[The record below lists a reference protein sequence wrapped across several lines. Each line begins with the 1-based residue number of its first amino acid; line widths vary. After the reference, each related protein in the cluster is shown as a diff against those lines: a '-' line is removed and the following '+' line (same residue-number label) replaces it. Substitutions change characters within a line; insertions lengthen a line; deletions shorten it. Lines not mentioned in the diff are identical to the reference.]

1 MRGPWQLILSLL
13 EKTLNPGLFQ
23 VWIKPL
29 EAVATDNALTLLAPN
44 EFVAAWVRERLAGD
58 ILQAAQQA
66 MGRKPDLSVRV
77 KPKLVAPGNG
87 KATAPAA
94 LHGLGNGSGNGS
106 GNGKAPLAVGLP
118 GLAGRPLA
126 TQTWRF
132 SFDDFVVGPCN
143 ELAFMAARGL
153 CKGALASEHFYL
165 CSAPGLGKTHL
176 MHAIGRQLAQATNR
190 SSLRVAYLTAEEFTS
205 SLVMAIKSS
214 EMDRFRAKFRQ
225 NLDVLL
231 LEDIH
236 FLQGKAKVQDE
247 LLCTLKALHDRG
259 CKVVYTSSFLPRELS
274 GVDNCLAS
282 RFCSGLMASID
293 RPCLE
298 TRLKI
303 LQRKAATYQVALPE
317 NVTEL
322 LAERL
327 SSDVRQLESCLQ
339 NLALKA
345 RLLGAGIDLGLAMEV
360 LQNYAPAP
368 CRAITLDSIIDF
380 ACRNFGLTATELASK
395 SRKRQVVMARN
406 LACYMARKHTS
417 LSLEQIGT
425 RFNRRHSTVLKAI
438 TNVER
443 EIATETPLGRQFSHT
458 MERIGRL

>member
-29 EAVATDNALTLLAPN
+29 DAVVADDALTLLAPN
-44 EFVAAWVRERLAGD
+44 EFVAAWVRDRLAGD
-58 ILQAAQQA
+58 ILQAAHQA
-66 MGRKPDLSVRV
+66 LGRRPELTVRV
-77 KPKLVAPGNG
+77 KPKLVAPGNR
-87 KATAPAA
+87 AADAAPAPA
-94 LHGLGNGSGNGS
+94 VVPANGA
-106 GNGKAPLAVGLP
+106 APRPVGLP

-126 TQTWRF
+126 AQTWRF

-153 CKGALASEHFYL
+153 CKGALASEQFYL
-165 CSAPGLGKTHL
+165 CSSPGLGKTHL
-176 MHAIGRQLAQATNR
+176 VHAIGRQLAQASNR
-190 SSLRVAYLTAEEFTS
+190 SSLRVACLTAEEFTS
-205 SLVMAIKSS
+205 SLVMSIKSA

-259 CKVVYTSSFLPRELS
+259 CRVVFTSSFLPRELNN
-274 GVDNCLAS
+274 VDNSLAS

-298 TRLKI
+298 TRMRI
-303 LQRKAATYQVALPE
+303 LQRKAAGYQVALPE

-327 SSDVRQLESCLQ
+327 SSDIRQLESCLQ

-345 RLLGAGIDLGLAMEV
+345 RLLGAGIDLSLALDV

-368 CRAITLDSIIDF
+368 SMAVTLDGIIEF
-380 ACRNFGLTATELASK
+380 ACRSFGLTSAELSSK

-406 LACYMARKHTS
+406 MSCYLARKHTS
-417 LSLEQIGT
+417 LSLEQIGS

-443 EIATETPLGRQFSHT
+443 EIATDTPLGRQLSHT

>member
-1 MRGPWQLILSLL
+1 MHGPWSLILSLL

-29 EAVATDNALTLLAPN
+29 EAVVADTSLTLLAPN
-44 EFVAAWVRERLAGD
+44 EFVAAWVRDRLAGD

-66 MGRKPDLSVRV
+66 LGRKPELTVRV
-77 KPKLVAPGNG
+77 KPKLVAPG
-87 KATAPAA
+87 APAPVN
-94 LHGLGNGSGNGS
+94 GN
-106 GNGKAPLAVGLP
+106 GNGKAPVAAAKAVALP
-118 GLAGRPLA
+118 GLAGRPLS
-126 TQTWRF
+126 TQIWRF

-153 CKGALASEHFYL
+153 CKGALASEQFYL

-176 MHAIGRQLAQATNR
+176 MHAIGRQLAHAANR
-190 SSLRVAYLTAEEFTS
+190 DSLRVAYLTAEEFTS
-205 SLVMAIKSS
+205 SLVMAIKSG
-214 EMDRFRAKFRQ
+214 EMDRFRSKFRQ
-225 NLDVLL
+225 TLDVLL
-231 LEDIH
+231 LEDVH

-259 CKVVYTSSFLPRELS
+259 CKVVFTSSFLPRELS
-274 GVDNCLAS
+274 NVDHSLAS
-282 RFCSGLMASID
+282 RFCSGLLAAIE

-298 TRLKI
+298 TRRKI
-303 LQRKAATYQVALPE
+303 LEHKAAIYQVALPG

-327 SSDVRQLESCLQ
+327 CSDVRQLESCLQ

-345 RLLGAGIDLGLAMEV
+345 RLLGGSIDLGLALEV
-360 LQNYAPAP
+360 LANYAPAP
-368 CRAITLDSIIDF
+368 VAAITLDSIIDF
-380 ACRNFGLTATELASK
+380 ACRNFELSPAELASK
-395 SRKRQVVMARN
+395 SRKRQVVLARN
-406 LACYMARKHTS
+406 LACYLARKHTS
-417 LSLEQIGT
+417 MSLEQIGS
-425 RFNRRHSTVLKAI
+425 RLGRRHSTVLKAI

-443 EIATETPLGRQFSHT
+443 EIATDTPLGRQLSHT

>member
-29 EAVATDNALTLLAPN
+29 EAVVADNSLTLLAPN
-44 EFVAAWVRERLAGD
+44 EFVAAWVRDRLAGD

-66 MGRKPDLSVRV
+66 LGSKPELSVRV

-87 KATAPAA
+87 TVPAA
-94 LHGLGNGSGNGS
+94 SGGSGNGS
-106 GNGKAPLAVGLP
+106 GNGKAPRAVGLP
-118 GLAGRPLA
+118 GLASRPLA

-176 MHAIGRQLAQATNR
+176 MHAIGRQLAQAANR

-274 GVDNCLAS
+274 GVDTCLAS
-282 RFCSGLMASID
+282 RFCSGLMASIE

-345 RLLGAGIDLGLAMEV
+345 RLLGAGIDLGLALEV

-368 CRAITLDSIIDF
+368 VQAITLDGIIDF
-380 ACRNFGLTATELASK
+380 ACRNFGLSATELASK

-406 LACYMARKHTS
+406 LACYLARKHTS
-417 LSLEQIGT
+417 LSLEQIGS

>member
-1 MRGPWQLILSLL
+1 MCGPWRLILSLL

-29 EAVATDNALTLLAPN
+29 EAVVADNALTLLAPN
-44 EFVAAWVRERLAGD
+44 EFVATWVRERLAGD
-58 ILQAAQQA
+58 ILQAALQA
-66 MGRKPDLSVRV
+66 TGRKPDLTVRV
-77 KPKLVAPGNG
+77 KPKLVSPGNG
-87 KATAPAA
+87 DAAPAPV
-94 LHGLGNGSGNGS
+94 SGNGS
-106 GNGKAPLAVGLP
+106 GNGAGPRPVGLP
-118 GLAGRPLA
+118 GLAARPLA
-126 TQTWRF
+126 AQTWRF

-153 CKGALASEHFYL
+153 CKGALASEQFFL

-176 MHAIGRQLAQATNR
+176 MHAIGRQLAQASNR
-190 SSLRVAYLTAEEFTS
+190 SSLRVAYLTAEEFTT
-205 SLVMAIKSS
+205 SLVMSIKSS

-247 LLCTLKALHDRG
+247 LLSTLKALSDRG

-274 GVDNCLAS
+274 GVDHSLAS
-282 RFCSGLMASID
+282 RFCSGLMASIE

-298 TRLKI
+298 TRLRI
-303 LQRKAATYQVALPE
+303 LQSKAASYQVSLPG

-345 RLLGAGIDLGLAMEV
+345 RLLGGGIDLGLALEV
-360 LQNYAPAP
+360 LQNYASAP
-368 CRAITLDSIIDF
+368 SPAITLESIIDF
-380 ACRNFGLTATELASK
+380 ACRNFGLTDAELGSK

-406 LACYMARKHTS
+406 LACYLARKHTS
-417 LSLEQIGT
+417 LSLEQIGV
-425 RFNRRHSTVLKAI
+425 RLNRRHSTVLKAI

-443 EIATETPLGRQFSHT
+443 EIATDTPLGRQLSHT
-458 MERIGRL
+458 MERIGRV

>member
-1 MRGPWQLILSLL
+1 MHGPWPLILSLL

-29 EAVATDNALTLLAPN
+29 DAVVSDNSLTLLAPN
-44 EFVAAWVRERLAGD
+44 EFVAAWVRERLAND
-58 ILQAAQQA
+58 ILQAAHQA
-66 MGRKPDLSVRV
+66 LGRKPELTVRV
-77 KPKLVAPGNG
+77 RPKLVTPRKGSAP
-87 KATAPAA
+87 APAA
-94 LHGLGNGSGNGS
+94 APVNGAG
-106 GNGKAPLAVGLP
+106 PRPAVLP
-118 GLAGRPLA
+118 GLGAQPLA
-126 TQTWRF
+126 TRTWRF

-153 CKGALASEHFYL
+153 CKGALASEQFYL

-176 MHAIGRQLAQATNR
+176 MHAIGGQLAQASNR

-205 SLVMAIKSS
+205 SLVMSIKAG
-214 EMDRFRAKFRQ
+214 EMERFRSKFRQ

-231 LEDIH
+231 LEDVH

-247 LLCTLKALHDRG
+247 LLCTMKALNSRG
-259 CKVVYTSSFLPRELS
+259 CKVVFTSSFLPRELNN
-274 GVDNCLAS
+274 VDHSLAS
-282 RFCSGLMASID
+282 RFCSGLLASIE

-298 TRLKI
+298 TRRRI
-303 LQRKAATYQVALPE
+303 LERKAAFYQVSLPE

-327 SSDVRQLESCLQ
+327 CADVRQLESCLQ

-345 RLLGAGIDLGLAMEV
+345 RLLGAGIDLSLALEV
-360 LQNYAPAP
+360 LQNYAPTPSA
-368 CRAITLDSIIDF
+368 AITLDGIIDF
-380 ACRNFGLTATELASK
+380 ACRNFGLSPQELASK
-395 SRKRQVVMARN
+395 SRKRQVVVARN
-406 LACYMARKHTS
+406 LACYLARKHTS
-417 LSLEQIGT
+417 LSLEQIGS
-425 RFNRRHSTVLKAI
+425 RLNRRHSTVLKAI

-443 EIATETPLGRQFSHT
+443 EISTDTPLGRQLSNT

>member
-1 MRGPWQLILSLL
+1 MHGPWQLILSLL

-29 EAVATDNALTLLAPN
+29 EAEVADNALTLLAPN

-66 MGRKPDLSVRV
+66 LGRKPELTVRV
-77 KPKLVAPGNG
+77 KPKLVAPGQ
-87 KATAPAA
+87 AA
-94 LHGLGNGSGNGS
+94 SETVQSKGVISGRGNGAGP
-106 GNGKAPLAVGLP
+106 KAVGLP
-118 GLAGRPLA
+118 GLAGQPLT
-126 TQTWRF
+126 TQIWRF

-143 ELAFMAARGL
+143 ELAFMAAHGL
-153 CKGALASEHFYL
+153 CKGALASEQFYL

-176 MHAIGRQLAQATNR
+176 MHAIGRQLAQAANR

-205 SLVMAIKSS
+205 SLVMAIKSG

-259 CKVVYTSSFLPRELS
+259 CKVVYTSSFLPRELNN
-274 GVDNCLAS
+274 VDHSLAS

-303 LQRKAATYQVALPE
+303 LKHKAAIYQVTLPG

-327 SSDVRQLESCLQ
+327 CTDVRQLESCLQ

-345 RLLGAGIDLGLAMEV
+345 RLLGGGIDLGLALEV
-360 LQNYAPAP
+360 LQNYAPASVA
-368 CRAITLDSIIDF
+368 AITLDSIIEF
-380 ACRNFGLTATELASK
+380 ACRNFELTPAELSSK
-395 SRKRQVVMARN
+395 SRKRQVVLARN
-406 LACYMARKHTS
+406 LACYLARKHTA
-417 LSLEQIGT
+417 LSLEQIGS
-425 RFNRRHSTVLKAI
+425 RINRRHSTVLKAI

-443 EIATETPLGRQFSHT
+443 EIATDTPLGRQLSHT
-458 MERIGRL
+458 MERIGRV